1 MTPSKKIVERFR
13 TSHHGD
19 RYGSPEKA
27 IWLPF
32 LFRCFVL
39 NGHWSGRSIALIVHV
54 LSLAFRRSPVK
65 RHLALLLNSLIP
77 GSGLLLRH
85 PGLWPAIPTVGGA
98 LGLSL
103 LAVALVTNGS
113 PTTIPLGWCGLTL
126 WLVSV
131 VAATWAWA
139 LMERRSSRDLSA
151 IQPLFREI
159 AGFYLTNQLPA
170 AEKTARQLVILAAAE
185 PGAWRLLALVTRAQ
199 GQLVQ
204 AAKYDRRAARL
215 DLARM

>member
-1 MTPSKKIVERFR
+1 M
-13 TSHHGD
+13 
-19 RYGSPEKA
+19 
-27 IWLPF
+27 
-32 LFRCFVL
+32 
-39 NGHWSGRSIALIVHV
+39 HV
-54 LSLAFRRSPVK
+54 LSLASRRSPVK

-139 LMERRSSRDLSA
+139 LMERHQRQQTPRPRFCRRQNHQLSR
-151 IQPLFREI
+151 F
-159 AGFYLTNQLPA
+159 FFCC
-170 AEKTARQLVILAAAE
+170 RQLIGQIKTSNFTE
-185 PGAWRLLALVTRAQ
+185 QRLNRTQIA
-199 GQLVQ
+199 
-204 AAKYDRRAARL
+204 
-215 DLARM
+215 